1 MLDAVAGA
9 KVAPPFAIETLDR
22 YLQEADIDLL
32 VATSKHNMRY
42 LTGGHHNHFY
52 DYMDAIGVSRYLP
65 VFIHAVGRVGDTAYI
80 ANRNE
85 KDPLQIRARQGRPLW
100 IPHVQPVT
108 SGSVEAMTHAVKHI
122 RARGIKPKR
131 IGVEAAFIPWDAAR
145 ILRDAFPD
153 AVLVDALRPLE
164 RLRAVK
170 TATELDQLRRASELV
185 VDSMLATV
193 AAARPGITKRELI
206 ARLKGE
212 EVSRGLT
219 FEYCLLT
226 VGTDL
231 NRAPSDDP
239 WNAGDIL
246 SLDSGGNLD
255 GYIGDLCRMAIMG
268 EPDQELTDLLGEV
281 REIQDVARKVVRAG
295 VRGGDVIAVGEA
307 AAARAPSGKYLHYV
321 AHGMGLVSHEAP
333 RLTDKGPIPYSA
345 SEADLPLEAGM
356 VLSVETTMS
365 HPKRGFIKL
374 EDTVAVTAAGSE
386 GFGDAGRDWTR
397 GGG

>member
-1 MLDAVAGA
+1 MLDVAET

-65 VFIHAVGRVGDTAYI
+65 VFVHAVGRVGDTAYI

-85 KDPLQIRARQGRPLW
+85 KDPLQIRERQGRPLW

-108 SGSVEAMTHAVKHI
+108 SGSIEAMTQAVKHI
-122 RARGIKPKR
+122 RGRGIKPRR

-170 TATELDQLRRASELV
+170 TAKELDQLRRASELV
-185 VDSMLATV
+185 VDSMLAT
-193 AAARPGITKRELI
+193 AAAAKPGITKRELV

-219 FEYCLLT
+219 FEYCLLS

-268 EPDQELTDLLGEV
+268 APDQELVDLLGEV
-281 REIQDVARKVVRAG
+281 REIQDAARRIVRAG

-307 AAARAPSGKYLHYV
+307 AAARSPSAKYLHYV

-345 SEADLPLEAGM
+345 SEADQPLEAGM

-374 EDTVAVTAAGSE
+374 EDTVAVTADGNE

-397 GGG
+397 AG